1 VRQGQ
6 DEDDEPAL
14 TKELRTVMR
23 PRSVWPLVLLVMLAL
38 CLSALAL
45 VASRTFLSGLWR

>member
-1 VRQGQ
+1 VRQGN

-14 TKELRTVMR
+14 TEELRTVMR
-23 PRSVWPLVLLVMLAL
+23 PRSVWPLVLLVLLAL
-38 CLSALAL
+38 ALAALAL

>member
-1 VRQGQ
+1 MRQGH

-14 TKELRTVMR
+14 TEELRTIMR

>member
-1 VRQGQ
+1 VRQ

-14 TKELRTVMR
+14 TEELRTVMR